1 MVGIKEFQERQRR
14 KKGGR
19 GSTTKH
25 MHQWG
30 DRLEVVVLFRQRR
43 SSGLVELLLVLRH
56 EVLVDLDLG
65 RGERGRGD
73 ELEVRVADELAREPE
88 ERSLKVVVRL
98 GRNLKVLQVLLAVE
112 RDGARLD
119 LSLLQTS
126 GAAGPKSVISP
137 VFSLRAQ
144 LKRRRGATRTLT
156 STLLPQR
163 TMGMFSQTRSRSRC
177 QLGTFLYV
185 ILDVTSNMMI
195 PHWPYFHA
203 GQAISVEQQR
213 KEPSET
219 NLDVVTVAE
228 TTELF
233 LTGRV
238 PDVEADRAKVGVEG
252 ERVDLDTKGGCSGA
266 TSGQSIPSNAL
277 MDKMFCETHRCTSSQ
292 TLPAR

>member
-1 MVGIKEFQERQRR
+1 MWSALRSFKKGKDE
-14 KKGGR
+14 KGGR
-19 GSTTKH
+19 IDNKAHAPTG
-25 MHQWG
+25 G
-30 DRLEVVVLFRQRR
+30 EGNRLEVVVLFRQRR

-73 ELEVRVADELAREPE
+73 KLEVRVADELAREPE

-98 GRNLKVLQVLLAVE
+98 GRDLKVLQVLFAVE
-112 RDGARLD
+112 GDGTRLD

-137 VFSLRAQ
+137 VFSLRAP
-144 LKRRRGATRTLT
+144 LKRRGATRTLT

-213 KEPSET
+213 KDPVRRT
-219 NLDVVTVAE
+219 W
-228 TTELF
+228 
-233 LTGRV
+233 
-238 PDVEADRAKVGVEG
+238 
-252 ERVDLDTKGGCSGA
+252 
-266 TSGQSIPSNAL
+266 
-277 MDKMFCETHRCTSSQ
+277 M
-292 TLPAR
+292 